1 MSERT
6 APTICADGHVRFCL
20 GQWLA
25 YVAAGRDK
33 IERRAR
39 LAEVPVEAR
48 EVVRDEVI
56 SMGARRA
63 TAGRITQPAK

>member
-6 APTICADGHVRFCL
+6 APTICVDGHVRFCL

-25 YVAAGRDK
+25 YVSSGASKEA
-33 IERRAR
+33 RRAR

-56 SMGARRA
+56 SMGARRRIVS
-63 TAGRITQPAK
+63 GRA